1 MALELTGR
9 LMRVLEMRTG
19 MGRMGEWKNQD
30 FILEQPGQYPR
41 SVCISLWG
49 DKIEA
54 LKNFNIGDSVK
65 AYIDVESRE
74 FNEKWYTSVKAWQ
87 LEKVEATAS
96 AAFSAPASILPDV
109 PPPASSADIP
119 PASSAD
125 IPPSEGEMD
134 DLPF

>member
-19 MGRMGEWKNQD
+19 MGKNGEWKNQD
-30 FILEQPGQYPR
+30 FILELPGQYPR

-49 DKIEA
+49 EKIEA
-54 LKNFNIGDSVK
+54 LKNFNIGDSIK
-65 AYIDVESRE
+65 AYIDIESRE
-74 FNEKWYTSVKAWQ
+74 WNEKWFTSVKAWQ

-96 AAFSAPASILPDV
+96 AAFVPPVSTLPDV

-119 PASSAD
+119 PA
-125 IPPSEGEMD
+125 EGEMD

>member
-9 LMRVLEMRTG
+9 LMRVLEVRTG
-19 MGRMGEWKNQD
+19 MGRVGEWKNQD

-41 SVCISLWG
+41 QVCISLWG

-54 LKNFNIGDSVK
+54 LKNFNIGDTIK

-87 LEKVEATAS
+87 LEKVETGAFAPS
-96 AAFSAPASILPDV
+96 ANSLPDAS
-109 PPPASSADIP
+109 PPVSSADIP
-119 PASSAD
+119 PA
-125 IPPSEGEMD
+125 EEEMD

>member
-1 MALELTGR
+1 MALEVTGR

-19 MGRMGEWKNQD
+19 MGKNGEWKNQD
-30 FILEQPGQYPR
+30 FIVEQPGQYPR
-41 SVCISLWG
+41 QVCISLWG

-54 LKNFNIGDSVK
+54 LKNFNIGDTIK

-87 LEKVEATAS
+87 LEKVETTG
-96 AAFSAPASILPDV
+96 FPAPANALPDA
-109 PPPASSADIP
+109 PPPTSSADIP
-119 PASSAD
+119 PA
-125 IPPSEGEMD
+125 EGEID